1 MSGLSALF
9 ICRIVEKTA
18 RHSYTS
24 DLVCQKVH
32 PTSVVTILL
41 HMVFGGPLGEPK

>member
-24 DLVCQKVH
+24 DLVCH

-41 HMVFGGPLGEPK
+41 HMAFGGPLGEPK